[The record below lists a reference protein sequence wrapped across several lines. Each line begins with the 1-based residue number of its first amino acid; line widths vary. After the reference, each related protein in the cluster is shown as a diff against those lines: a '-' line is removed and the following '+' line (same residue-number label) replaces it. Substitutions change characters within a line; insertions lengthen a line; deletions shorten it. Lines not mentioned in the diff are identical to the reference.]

1 MRGPGNMAN
10 GPVIFIGATGCAT
23 LRTALPIYNVAE
35 FQSGQYKSS
44 MFKRLVRLPA
54 LLLGLLGCTPAPD
67 FTLLDGSEHR
77 LADYRGR
84 WLLVNYWAEWCEP
97 CRQELPELARFAARY
112 ADAVSV
118 LAVNFDQPPNAELR
132 AQVARLQVAIPVLA
146 SEPPPRLPFGQ
157 PSGLP
162 ATWLV
167 APDGSVHG
175 PLLGPQT
182 EATLLV
188 ALREIEPAF

>member
-1 MRGPGNMAN
+1 
-10 GPVIFIGATGCAT
+10 
-23 LRTALPIYNVAE
+23 
-35 FQSGQYKSS
+35 
-44 MFKRLVRLPA
+44 MFKRLVRLS
-54 LLLGLLGCTPAPD
+54 LLLFGLLGCSAGPD
-67 FTLLDGSEHR
+67 FVLLDGSEHR
-77 LADYRGR
+77 LTDYRGR
-84 WLLVNYWAEWCEP
+84 WLVVNYWAEWCEP
-97 CRQELPELARFAARY
+97 CRQELPELARFATRHAGSV
-112 ADAVSV
+112 AV

-132 AQVARLQVAIPVLA
+132 AQVARWQVAIPVLA

-182 EATLLV
+182 EASLLA
-188 ALREIEPAF
+188 ALRQIDKTF